1 MYQINSLFLD
11 LDTLVFT
18 EEQQQDS
25 AFLTNEAIH
34 YLMGVC
40 GYDITYDQVKS
51 TLIKMSVDTT
61 IKLSILL
68 QKADALRDIYFTPDQ
83 LGNWEAMAPGMTDVK
98 KYLIQLKY

>member
-51 TLIKMSVDTT
+51 TLIE
-61 IKLSILL
+61 ILL
-68 QKADALRDIYFTPDQ
+68 
-83 LGNWEAMAPGMTDVK
+83 APSLKSET
-98 KYLIQLKY
+98 YL